1 MTKAPDSKAAPASSA
16 RKAQAKRQAAEA
28 VGQVVGQAIGQAAR
42 TLLPVG
48 GNSGSGLLGMSAAF
62 LVGVGI
68 GTAIGSDQPAASGAD
83 VRLPLD
89 DDPKG
94 GKDDAH
100 QADYDCGL

>member
-1 MTKAPDSKAAPASSA
+1 MTKAPDSKAAPASTA
-16 RKAQAKRQAAEA
+16 RKAQAKRQGAEV

-42 TLLPVG
+42 SLLPAG
-48 GNSGSGLLGMSAAF
+48 GSGSGLLGVSAAF

-94 GKDDAH
+94 GKDADH